1 MTKPYDISANGFSFE
16 TVEEYTEEASK
27 LRNVSCGCC

>member
-1 MTKPYDISANGFSFE
+1 MTTPYDISANGFYFE
-16 TVEEYTEEASK
+16 AEEEYTEKASK